1 MKKLAIIGLLIIS
14 IMSFSKGGG
23 ESSGSG
29 GGMSSGMHGDMSQ
42 TMDQTKDQLHT
53 MDQLHSQDK
62 LNQEIFINLSSEQQ
76 GEFMQMQNQYQ
87 NQYQNHMSQIA
98 EINQK
103 MDQEIK
109 QEKLNTKQ
117 LKRLRK
123 QKTDILEKIEK
134 NRLTHRIRMREKF
147 GIDPEYIE

>member
-1 MKKLAIIGLLIIS
+1 MKKLAIIGILVIS
-14 IMSFSKGGG
+14 IMSFAKGGS

-29 GGMSSGMHGDMSQ
+29 GGMGSGMHGDMSQ
-42 TMDQTKDQLHT
+42 TMDQLHTMDQT
-53 MDQLHSQDK
+53 MDQLHSKDK
-62 LNQEIFINLSSEQQ
+62 LNQEIFMTLSSEQQ
-76 GEFMQMQNQYQ
+76 GEFMKMQNQYQ

-103 MDQEIK
+103 MNQEMNL
-109 QEKLNTKQ
+109 EKLNTKQ